1 MQQDRPGKNHD
12 FGIDVYLPRK
22 SSPNTWH
29 LNPGHNRIKND
40 EEKYHCPCCGLW
52 DMQLKLSHL
61 RVECLCGESW
71 YGCPSQ
77 CGTEGV
83 PSALVALALS
93 LLWVKWHAT
102 KAAIFEGGLPLENSR
117 VTFPVCGMECKTPW
131 WMASIMWV
139 WRSPS
144 NGWGRLYYNPQK

>member
-22 SSPNTWH
+22 NSPNTWH

-40 EEKYHCPCCGLW
+40 EEKYHCPCCGLR

-93 LLWVKWHAT
+93 LLWVK
-102 KAAIFEGGLPLENSR
+102 
-117 VTFPVCGMECKTPW
+117 
-131 WMASIMWV
+131 
-139 WRSPS
+139 
-144 NGWGRLYYNPQK
+144 